1 MMNKVFSTNLPTL
14 LDTTRICNLIKYAV
28 RANETMDSNSVFA
41 EFGSYKCGSG
51 ELIAKACPNRSV
63 FLIDSFQGLPE
74 PNPEKGDF
82 HFQGEMADVDYIGTA
97 GYFKMLYPNVR
108 LLKGFSPSVF
118 DFFDSAT
125 RFTLVHVDCDLF
137 QSGKDAVDFFW
148 PKLMDGG
155 YMLFDD
161 YGFTSCKGIKILVD
175 EFTKELECKFKG
187 ELIDPDKVSSKQYLI
202 IK

>member
-1 MMNKVFSTNLPTL
+1 MSIFNHHLPTL
-14 LDTTRICNLIKYAV
+14 LDTTRICNLIKYASK
-28 RANETMDSNSVFA
+28 ANVLLDSNAVFA

-51 ELIAKACPNRSV
+51 EIIAKACPNRSL

-74 PNPEKGDF
+74 ANTDKGDS
-82 HFQGEMADVDYIGTA
+82 HFQGEFADVDYIGTA

-108 LLKGFSPSVF
+108 LLKGFSTSVF
-118 DFFDSAT
+118 DFFDLET
-125 RFTLVHVDCDLF
+125 KFTFVHIDCDLY

-148 PKLMDGG
+148 PRLMDGG

-161 YGFTSCKGIKILVD
+161 YGWASCKGMKVLIE
-175 EFTKELECKFKG
+175 EFCETIECKFKG
-187 ELIDPDKVSSKQYLI
+187 ELIDPDGISSKQFLI